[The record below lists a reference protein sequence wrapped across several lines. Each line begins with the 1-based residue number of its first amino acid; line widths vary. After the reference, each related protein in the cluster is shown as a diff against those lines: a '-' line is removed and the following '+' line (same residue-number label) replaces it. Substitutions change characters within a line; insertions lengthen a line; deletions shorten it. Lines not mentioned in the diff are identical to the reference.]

1 MPGIVTET
9 GSENLESAGARR
21 PALDGIRVID
31 LSQIAAGPYASA
43 LLGDLGADVI
53 KVEPPG
59 GERFRNIDNLFGPKE
74 SGYYYAVNRS
84 KRSIVLDLKTPAGH
98 EVLERLIKTADV
110 ILFSMRPAAV
120 ERLSLTYD
128 EVAQMNPQIIYCM
141 ITAFGETGP
150 LSAEPGMDL
159 IAQALSG
166 VMGLTGE
173 PDGPPVKAGPPLAD
187 YVVSFLSCF
196 AIVAA
201 LRARD
206 RDGVGQKLSLNLLD
220 GQIGILANYI
230 TPYVKSQV
238 PMRPVGSGHPQL
250 VPYQGFLANDGYFI
264 LACLNDRFWPP
275 ICEAIGRPD
284 LLADQRFTTNV
295 LRVKNRKALIDDLS
309 VLFATKSVA
318 EWVTHLRSRGVAAS
332 PINRLEQALVEPQIV
347 HNGMIKVMEHPK
359 YGPYTIANTPFK
371 MHGTPAGPTRVVTSV
386 GENNDEVLAELG
398 YSQEEVEALR
408 RSGTI

>member
-1 MPGIVTET
+1 MPGMVTET
-9 GSENLESAGARR
+9 APNNSDSAVARR
-21 PALDGIRVID
+21 PALDGVRVLD
-31 LSQIAAGPYASA
+31 LSQIAAGPYATA

-59 GERFRNIDNLFGPKE
+59 GERFRNIDNLFAPGE

-84 KRSIVLDLKTPAGH
+84 KRSIVVDLKSAAGH
-98 EVLERLIKTADV
+98 DVLERLIKTADV
-110 ILFSMRPAAV
+110 IVFSMRPAALD
-120 ERLSLTYD
+120 RLSLTYD
-128 EVAQMNPQIIYCM
+128 EVAKMNPRIIYCM

-150 LSAEPGMDL
+150 LSTYPGMDL

-206 RDGVGQKLSLNLLD
+206 RDGVGQKISLNLLD
-220 GQIGILANYI
+220 GQIGVLANYI
-230 TPYVKSQV
+230 TPYVKSQI

-250 VPYQGFLANDGYFI
+250 VPYQAFLANDGYFI

-275 ICEAIGRPD
+275 ICEAIERPD
-284 LLADQRFTTNV
+284 LLADSRFTTNV
-295 LRVKNRKALIDDLS
+295 LRVTNRAALIADLS
-309 VLFATKSVA
+309 ALFATKSVS
-318 EWVTHLRSRGVAAS
+318 EWVDHLRSRGVAAA

-347 HNGMIKVMEHPK
+347 HNGMVKVMEHPK
-359 YGPYTIANTPFK
+359 YGSYTIANTPFK
-371 MHGTPAGPTRVVTSV
+371 LHGTPAGPTRPVTGV
-386 GENNDEVLAELG
+386 GENSDEVLAEVG
-398 YSQEEVEALR
+398 YGPEEIAALR
-408 RSGTI
+408 ESRVI